1 MTRLVIEVREL
12 LERFDEVVSAPAEQ
26 EIIVTDGSVPRAKLI
41 PLARAEPRVPG
52 LHPGAIQ
59 TADDFDAPLPDSFW
73 TGGE

>member
-12 LERFDEVVSAPAEQ
+12 PERFDEVISAAAEQ
-26 EIIVTDGSVPRAKLI
+26 EIIVTDGSIPRAKLI
-41 PLARAEPRVPG
+41 PLARVPG

-59 TADDFDAPLPDSFW
+59 TSDDFDAPLPDSFW